1 MAVVMSFMPSELTTG
16 HLPSPPLN
24 LISAAPRN
32 LRVWA
37 FVGGLVMAIALGL
50 LEYQAQAF
58 PYVPLCSAP
67 TPQVRPYDFPSCRW
81 RNRFRDMAVPA

>member
-1 MAVVMSFMPSELTTG
+1 MAVVMSLMPSELTIG

-37 FVGGLVMAIALGL
+37 FVARLVLSSVCEVIALGL
-50 LEYQAQAF
+50 LEYQA
-58 PYVPLCSAP
+58 
-67 TPQVRPYDFPSCRW
+67 
-81 RNRFRDMAVPA
+81 